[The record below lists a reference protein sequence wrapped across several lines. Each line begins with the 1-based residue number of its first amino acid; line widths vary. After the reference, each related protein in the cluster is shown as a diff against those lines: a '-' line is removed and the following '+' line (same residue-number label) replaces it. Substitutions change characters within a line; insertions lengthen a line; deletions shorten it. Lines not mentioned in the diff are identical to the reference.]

1 VSFRPTIPLS
11 GVAGWRFLER
21 TQERQQA
28 AFEKSPEIGR
38 EAAYFESR
46 IASVTT
52 AADLVADRRLLGVA
66 LTAFGLEAEIDKRA
80 FLRKVLEE
88 GTTDTGDFAT
98 RLTDPAWRKLA
109 DAFGFGNPG
118 GARTGQPGFAAKI
131 VAAYKTRAF
140 EAAVGET
147 DNDLR
152 LAMNFRREI
161 AELAAQGTEGA
172 SWFAVL
178 GSKPLRQVFEKA
190 YGLPSAFGKVDI
202 DRQREVMRDKT
213 AALFGGDTLAVFKD
227 PAAVAKLVDRFL
239 ARAQIDAGVTA
250 TGPAAAALTLLQS
263 MSTGG
268 SQGLVNLLASRR

>member
-1 VSFRPTIPLS
+1 VSFQPTIPLS

-28 AFEKSPEIGR
+28 AFEKGPELKR
-38 EAAYFESR
+38 DVAYFEDR
-46 IASVTT
+46 IASVTS
-52 AADLVADRRLLGVA
+52 AADLVADRRLLKVA
-66 LTAFGLEAEIDKRA
+66 LGAFGLEAEVDKRA

-118 GARTGQPGFAAKI
+118 GARTGEAGFAARI

-178 GSKPLRQVFEKA
+178 GSKPLRQVFETA
-190 YGLPSAFGKVDI
+190 YVLPSAFGQVDI
-202 DRQREVMRDKT
+202 DQQREVMRDKT
-213 AALFGGDTLAVFKD
+213 AAFLGDDVLAVFKD
-227 PAAVAKLVDRFL
+227 SAAVEKLVDRFL
-239 ARAQIDAGVTA
+239 ARAQIARGATA
-250 TGPAAAALTLLQS
+250 TGPAAGALTLLQS
-263 MSTGG
+263 MSGGG
-268 SQGLVNLLASRR
+268 SQGLVNLLAARG